1 VQIRKDMMTR
11 GRRKQVAALAV
22 ATGIVATTM
31 AGCGLE
37 EKDETTDVEAGSVD
51 ATALDGVTVTV
62 GSKDFDEQ
70 LIIGQLTLQMLSAA
84 GADVVDETNIQGTN
98 ASRQALVTGAVD
110 VYWDYTGTGW
120 INHLGH
126 DNPIPDT
133 QDLYEA
139 VRDEDLEENGLVW
152 GQYAPMNN
160 TYAMAVTQEFSDEND
175 VKTSSDMAE
184 YVAQN
189 PDEATVC
196 LESEFAGRPD
206 GWDGFQQAYGME
218 IPDSNITEVGT
229 GVVYTELDKG
239 ERCNFGEVFT
249 TDGRIAALDL
259 VPLEDDKSFFPI
271 YAVCPIVTEETNN
284 EHPEILEVLAP
295 LAETLDTETMTELNA
310 QKSAEGLK
318 EEDIAQDYLQE
329 QGFIQ

>member
-1 VQIRKDMMTR
+1 MRKDTMGTA
-11 GRRKQVAALAV
+11 RRIQVAALSTVIAV
-22 ATGIVATTM
+22 ATTL

-37 EKDETTDVEAGSVD
+37 EKDDTTDVEAGSDID
-51 ATALDGVTVTV
+51 ASALEGVTVKV

-84 GADVVDETNIQGTN
+84 GAEVVDETNIQGTN
-98 ASRQALVTGAVD
+98 AARQALTSGAID
-110 VYWDYTGTGW
+110 IYWDYTGTGW

-126 DNPIPDT
+126 DQTIPDT
-133 QDLYEA
+133 EELYQA
-139 VRDEDLEENGLVW
+139 VKKEDLEKNGLVW
-152 GQYAPMNN
+152 GRYAPMNN
-160 TYAMAVTQEFSDEND
+160 TYALAVTNEFAEEND
-175 VKTSSDMAE
+175 VHTSSDMAD
-184 YVAQN
+184 YVAAN

-206 GWDGFQQAYGME
+206 GWDGFQEAYGME
-218 IPDSNITEVGT
+218 IPDSNVTELGT

-239 ERCNFGEVFT
+239 ETCNFGEVFT
-249 TDGRIAALDL
+249 TDGRIAALGL
-259 VPLEDDKSFFPI
+259 TPLEDDKAFFPI

-295 LAETLDTETMTELNA
+295 LAEKLDTETMTELNA

-318 EEDIAQDYLQE
+318 EEDIAHDFLQE

>member
-1 VQIRKDMMTR
+1 MQTAS
-11 GRRKQVAALAV
+11 VAAAV
-22 ATGIVATTM
+22 GLVTAAL
-31 AGCGLE
+31 AGCGLGE
-37 EKDETTDVEAGSVD
+37 QNETTDVEAGSVD
-51 ATALDGVTVTV
+51 PNALEGVTVTV

-98 ASRQALVTGAVD
+98 ASRQALVTGAID

-133 QDLYEA
+133 QKLYEA
-139 VRDEDLEENGLVW
+139 VKKEDLEENGLVW

-160 TYAMAVTQEFSDEND
+160 TYALAVTKEFSEEND
-175 VKTSSDMAE
+175 ITTSSDMAQFVQE
-184 YVAQN
+184 N

-206 GWDGFQQAYGME
+206 GWDGFQKAYGMD
-218 IPDSNITEVGT
+218 IPDSNVTEVGT

-271 YAVCPIVTEETNN
+271 YAVCPIVKQETNE
-284 EHPEILEVLAP
+284 EHPEILQVLAP

-310 QKSAEGLK
+310 QVSAEGLK
-318 EEDIAQDYLQE
+318 PEDVAHDYLQQ
-329 QGFIQ
+329 QGFIE

>member
-1 VQIRKDMMTR
+1 MTT
-11 GRRKQVAALAV
+11 A
-22 ATGIVATTM
+22 M
-31 AGCGLE
+31 SGCGLG

-51 ATALDGVTVTV
+51 PTALEGVTVKV

-98 ASRQALVTGAVD
+98 ASRQALVTGAID

-133 QDLYEA
+133 QKLYEA

-152 GQYAPMNN
+152 GKYAPMNN
-160 TYAMAVTQEFSDEND
+160 TYALAVTKEFSEEND
-175 VKTSSDMAE
+175 VTTSSDMAE
-184 YVAQN
+184 FVQQN

-218 IPDSNITEVGT
+218 IPDSNLTEVGT

-239 ERCNFGEVFT
+239 DTCNFGEVFT

-271 YAVCPIVTEETNN
+271 YAVCPIVTEETDAEN
-284 EHPEILEVLAP
+284 PEILEVLAP
-295 LAETLDTETMTELNA
+295 LAETLTTETMTELNA
-310 QKSAEGLK
+310 QVSAEGLK
-318 EEDIAQDYLQE
+318 PEDVAHDYLQE
-329 QGFIQ
+329 QGFIE

>member
-1 VQIRKDMMTR
+1 MRTSRHMR
-11 GRRKQVAALAV
+11 VAALGAAIGLVSAAV
-22 ATGIVATTM
+22 
-31 AGCGLE
+31 AGCGLG
-37 EKDETTDVEAGSVD
+37 EKDETTDVEAGGKVD
-51 ATALDGVTVTV
+51 PNALDGVTVKV

-84 GADVVDETNIQGTN
+84 GADVVDKTNIQGTN
-98 ASRQALVTGAVD
+98 AARQALLTGAID
-110 VYWDYTGTGW
+110 TYWDYTGTGW

-133 QDLYEA
+133 QKLYEA
-139 VRDEDLEENGLVW
+139 VKKEDLAKNGVVW

-160 TYAMAVTQEFSDEND
+160 TYAIAVTKEFSEEND
-175 VKTSSDMAE
+175 LQSASDMAE
-184 YVAQN
+184 FVKEN

-206 GWDGFQQAYGME
+206 GWDGFQKAYGMS
-218 IPDSNITEVGT
+218 IPDSNVTELGT

-239 ERCNFGEVFT
+239 DTCNFGEVFT

-271 YAVCPIVTEETNN
+271 YAVCPEVMEDTNE

-295 LAETLDTETMTELNA
+295 LAKTLTTETMTQLNA
-310 QKSAEGLK
+310 KVSAEGLK
-318 EEDIAQDYLQE
+318 PEDVANEYLKE
-329 QGFIQ
+329 KGFIE

>member
-1 VQIRKDMMTR
+1 VGLVT
-11 GRRKQVAALAV
+11 AAL
-22 ATGIVATTM
+22 
-31 AGCGLE
+31 AGCGLG
-37 EKDETTDVEAGSVD
+37 EKDDTTDVEAGSVD
-51 ATALDGVTVTV
+51 PNALKGVTVSV

-84 GADVVDETNIQGTN
+84 GAEVEDETNIQGTN
-98 ASRQALVTGAVD
+98 AARQALISGATD

-120 INHLGH
+120 INFLGH
-126 DNPIPDT
+126 DTTIPDT
-133 QDLYEA
+133 QKLYEA
-139 VRDEDLEENGLVW
+139 VKKEDLAENGLVW

-160 TYAMAVTQEFSDEND
+160 TYALAVTKEFAEEND
-175 VKTSSDMAE
+175 LKTASDMAE
-184 YVAQN
+184 FVEQN

-206 GWDGFQQAYGME
+206 GWDGFQKAYGMD
-218 IPDSNITEVGT
+218 IPDSNVTEVGT

-259 VPLEDDKSFFPI
+259 LPLEDDKAFFPI

-284 EHPEILEVLAP
+284 ENPEILEVLAP
-295 LAETLDTETMTELNA
+295 LAETLTTETMTQLNS
-310 QKSAEGLK
+310 QVSAEGLK
-318 EEDIAQDYLQE
+318 PEDVAHDYLQE
-329 QGFIQ
+329 QGFIE